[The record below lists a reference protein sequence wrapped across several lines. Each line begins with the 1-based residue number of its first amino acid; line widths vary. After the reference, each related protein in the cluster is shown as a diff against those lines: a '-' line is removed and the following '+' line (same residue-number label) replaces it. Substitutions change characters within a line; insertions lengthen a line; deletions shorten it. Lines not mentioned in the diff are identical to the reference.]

1 MAGYFWMWLRNL
13 FLLPQHHG
21 NQQSL
26 QLPVGVGQQLR
37 LHAPYS
43 LSLGKY
49 KTLQPCAYHFPS
61 LGICNRLTI

>member
-1 MAGYFWMWLRNL
+1 MYFWMWLRNL

-37 LHAPYS
+37 LQAPCR

-49 KTLQPCAYHFPS
+49 KTLQPWAHGFPS
-61 LGICNRLTI
+61 LGICHRLTI